1 MTITQTKDVELAS
14 ALLAQAFADD
24 PVTVWMDPDTSRHRA
39 MFRTLLVHSH
49 GRGGSTLDLA
59 MRDGQPVGA
68 AAWDPPG
75 HKISTW
81 AQIVSSWEF
90 FRTLGPRVNRGIKL
104 ETEFAKYRPKE
115 PPLVS
120 GQIGAPG
127 QRCRHRHG
135 AADAPARADRRT
147 RVSGMLQW
155 PQRAAVRAVRLPG
168 HRGVRTAARRPEGLG
183 DVPPDVTL
191 VVHLRV
197 EHPAGG
203 GPGVGTDH

>member
-1 MTITQTKDVELAS
+1 MVPVTITQTKDVELAS

-49 GRGGSTLDLA
+49 GRGSTLDLA

-75 HKISTW
+75 HKISMW
-81 AQIVSSWEF
+81 DQIVSSWEF

-115 PPLVS
+115 PHWYL
-120 GQIGAPG
+120 GQIGAPVKG
-127 QRCRHRHG
+127 AGIGTALLTHRLEQIDG
-135 AADAPARADRRT
+135 PAYLECSNALNVPLYERFGFQVT
-147 RVSGMLQW
+147 EEFE
-155 PQRAAVRAVRLPG
+155 LPLDG
-168 HRGVRTAARRPEGLG
+168 PKVWAMYRPM
-183 DVPPDVTL
+183 
-191 VVHLRV
+191 
-197 EHPAGG
+197 
-203 GPGVGTDH
+203 